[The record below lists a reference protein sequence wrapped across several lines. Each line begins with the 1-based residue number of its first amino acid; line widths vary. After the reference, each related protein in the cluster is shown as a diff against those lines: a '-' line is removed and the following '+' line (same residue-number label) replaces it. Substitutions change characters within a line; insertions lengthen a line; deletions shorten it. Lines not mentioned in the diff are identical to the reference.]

1 MNLNEA
7 KEETHKV
14 ISKMP
19 PPAWGPYQRMGDLVE
34 EVGELANAIQV
45 KEGWKTEKR
54 AKSELIDSVC
64 DVLFSVFGLSA
75 LYDIDLDTEYP
86 KVLEHIDNRRKK
98 GEFDHAN
105 SRN

>member
-34 EVGELANAIQV
+34 EVGELANAIQRV
-45 KEGWKTEKR
+45 GKQKN
-54 AKSELIDSVC
+54 ELSLNLLTRCVMFFSRFLAYQ
-64 DVLFSVFGLSA
+64 LFTIL
-75 LYDIDLDTEYP
+75 I
-86 KVLEHIDNRRKK
+86 
-98 GEFDHAN
+98 
-105 SRN
+105 